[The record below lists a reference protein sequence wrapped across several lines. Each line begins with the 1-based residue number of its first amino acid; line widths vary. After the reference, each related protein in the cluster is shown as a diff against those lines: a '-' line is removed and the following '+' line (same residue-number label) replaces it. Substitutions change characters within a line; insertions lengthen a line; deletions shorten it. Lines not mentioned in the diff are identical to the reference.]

1 MLGENIKILRKNK
14 GLTQEELAT
23 RLRVVR
29 QTISKW
35 EKGLSVPDAELLQ
48 RLAEELE
55 VSVPQLL
62 GAPVE
67 LNGQDGDAVTTAQ
80 LAEQL
85 ARINEQL
92 VIKNRRSRKIWRIV
106 GIVLISVV
114 VINLLMILLSMAAFE
129 TYTYETDASVSAE
142 TRIVEP

>member
-29 QTISKW
+29 QTVSKW

-55 VSVPQLL
+55 VTVPQLL
-62 GAPVE
+62 GTPVE
-67 LNGQDGDAVTTAQ
+67 LNREDGDAVTTAQ

-106 GIVLISVV
+106 GVVLISVV
-114 VINLLMILLSMAAFE
+114 VINLLMILLSMAAFG
-129 TYTYETDASVSAE
+129 TYTYEADASVSAE